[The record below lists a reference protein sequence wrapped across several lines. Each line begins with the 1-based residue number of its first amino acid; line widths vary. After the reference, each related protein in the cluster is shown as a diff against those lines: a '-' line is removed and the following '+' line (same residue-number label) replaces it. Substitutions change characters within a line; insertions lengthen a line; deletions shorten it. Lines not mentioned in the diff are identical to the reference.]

1 MFKPVPC
8 NTAYREERTY
18 TGTAT
23 TPPADSVNSPST
35 SSIQDYT
42 VNSPPIN
49 PTPHLY
55 LWVMQRSV
63 PWVMWV
69 AVTGVQWTHYRGLLQ
84 HTLAKGA
91 LVYSSQG
98 RKYHAEGCLAVGVAT
113 ALLYTIP

>member
-8 NTAYREERTY
+8 DTAYREERTY

-35 SSIQDYT
+35 SSTQDYT
-42 VNSPPIN
+42 VNLPSIN

-55 LWVMQRSV
+55 LWVM
-63 PWVMWV
+63 WV
-69 AVTGVQWTHYRGLLQ
+69 AVTGVQGTHCRGLLQ

-98 RKYHAEGCLAVGVAT
+98 GKYHSECYLAVEVVT
-113 ALLYTIP
+113 AVLYTIP